1 MLCNGVIILQYYSN
15 ALLQCNNSIIILHIT
30 VAFMPLLTLQ
40 RADIYLCDGQ
50 TEGIFS
56 DQMCLFS
63 VHLHFSQ
70 TILVCVERGVKNC

>member
-1 MLCNGVIILQYYSN
+1 M
-15 ALLQCNNSIIILHIT
+15 A
-30 VAFMPLLTLQ
+30 LLTLQ

-70 TILVCVERGVKNC
+70 TILVCVERGVKIVE